1 MQTIRERTHFDIGE
15 EASLTRTISEADVT
29 AYARISGDEN
39 PIHLDETYAQGTRF
53 GGRIVHGMLIAGLIS
68 AILGNRLPG
77 PGAIYVSQ
85 VLRFT
90 APVRPGETVTAC
102 VRVTEWDETKGRIAL
117 LTEVA
122 NQDGVVVVTGEAKL
136 VMSAFLK

>member
-1 MQTIRERTHFDIGE
+1 MLTIRERTHFDIGE
-15 EASLTRTISEADVT
+15 EASLTRTIGEADVA

-68 AILGNRLPG
+68 AVLGNKLPG
-77 PGAIYVSQ
+77 PGAIYLSQ
-85 VLRFT
+85 ILRFT
-90 APVRPGETVTAC
+90 APVRVGETVTVR
-102 VRVTEWDETKGRIAL
+102 VRVTEWDEIKGRITL
-117 LTEVA
+117 LTEVV
-122 NQDGVVVVTGEAKL
+122 NQNGAIVITGEAKL

>member
-1 MQTIRERTHFDIGE
+1 MLTIRERTHFDIGE
-15 EASLTRTISEADVT
+15 EASLTRTIGEADVA

-68 AILGNRLPG
+68 AVLGNKLPG
-77 PGAIYVSQ
+77 PGAIYLSQ
-85 VLRFT
+85 ILRFT
-90 APVRPGETVTAC
+90 APVRVSETVTVR
-102 VRVTEWDETKGRIAL
+102 VRVTEWDEIKGRITL
-117 LTEVA
+117 LTEVV
-122 NQDGVVVVTGEAKL
+122 NQNGAIVITGEAKL

>member
-1 MQTIRERTHFDIGE
+1 MLTIRERTHFDIGE
-15 EASLTRTISEADVT
+15 EASLTRTISEADVA

-68 AILGNRLPG
+68 AVLGNKLPG
-77 PGAIYVSQ
+77 PGAIYLSQ
-85 VLRFT
+85 ILRFT
-90 APVRPGETVTAC
+90 APVRVGETVTVR
-102 VRVTEWDETKGRIAL
+102 VRVTEWDEIRGRITL
-117 LTEVA
+117 LTEVV
-122 NQDGVVVVTGEAKL
+122 NQNGAIVITGEAKL

>member
-1 MQTIRERTHFDIGE
+1 MLTIRERTHFDIGE
-15 EASLTRTISEADVT
+15 EASLTRTIGEADVA

-68 AILGNRLPG
+68 AVLGNKLPR
-77 PGAIYVSQ
+77 PGAIYLSQ
-85 VLRFT
+85 ILRFT
-90 APVRPGETVTAC
+90 APVRVGETVTVR
-102 VRVTEWDETKGRIAL
+102 VRVTEWDEIKGRITL
-117 LTEVA
+117 LTEVV
-122 NQDGVVVVTGEAKL
+122 NQNGAIVITGEAKL

>member
-1 MQTIRERTHFDIGE
+1 MGAIRERTHFNFGE
-15 EASLTRTISEADVT
+15 EASLTRTISEADVA
-29 AYARISGDEN
+29 AYARVSGDEN
-39 PIHLDETYAQGTRF
+39 PIHLDEAYAQGTRF

-68 AILGNRLPG
+68 AVLGSQLPG
-77 PGAIYVSQ
+77 SGAIYLSQ

-90 APVRPGETVTAC
+90 VPVRPGETVTAR
-102 VRVTEWDETKGRIAL
+102 VRVTEWDGTKGRIAL
-117 LTEVA
+117 LTEVV